1 MIETFT
7 CPACG
12 APLEAPDQPAAT
24 LRCPYCAHQVIIPED
39 LRVRPEP
46 VQEQLPAIEVNVIE
60 TVGRTVGEAT
70 VITNRAKRW
79 LGCIV
84 VAVIA
89 VVVISALVP
98 LLFIPLAIRQ
108 GSQMIEMVTTQQSMP
123 GPVFLPNITQLPIL
137 TPVSEQVAT
146 PAPGFARLELSFG
159 GQGTGAGLFE
169 DARTIGVDGQGRIYV
184 GEYQGGRVQV
194 FDAEGKFITQWLV
207 DPEFPLVDMAVA
219 RDGTVYIVQR
229 GEVRMYAGASGKSLG
244 IYPGKLQDAEDVYLP
259 LDGGLLAASISF
271 SDDILRF
278 DRDGLLVMN
287 IPEAVSGVTGDSEL
301 TMRVVEDGLGN
312 LYALGG
318 FNEAIFKYNP
328 QGKFINQFGSSG
340 DETGQFRAL
349 QDLAVDGQGRV
360 YVGDFKGIQV
370 FDENGRYLGLID
382 VEGSASGLVV
392 DEQGFLYVVA
402 RTNVFKYR
410 INP

>member
-123 GPVFLPNITQLPIL
+123 GPVFLPNITQLSIL

-318 FNEAIFKYNP
+318 FNEAIFKYNSL
-328 QGKFINQFGSSG
+328 GKFINQFGSSG
-340 DETGQFRAL
+340 DEAGQFRAL

>member
-12 APLEAPDQPAAT
+12 APLIAPDQPATT

-60 TVGRTVGEAT
+60 TVDRTVGEAT
-70 VITNRAKRW
+70 AISSRAKRW

-89 VVVISALVP
+89 IVVISALVP

-108 GSQMIEMVTTQQSMP
+108 GSQMIEMVTTQQSVP
-123 GPVFLPNITQLPIL
+123 GPVFIPNITQHSIM
-137 TPVSEQVAT
+137 TPVSEQAAT
-146 PAPGFARLELSFG
+146 PTPGFASLELRFG

-194 FDAEGKFITQWLV
+194 FDAQGKFITQWLV

-219 RDGTVYIVQR
+219 RDATVYIVQR
-229 GEVRMYAGASGKSLG
+229 GEVKMYAGASGKLIG
-244 IYPGKLQDAEDVYLP
+244 TYPGELQDAEDVYLP

-278 DRDGLLVMN
+278 DRDGSLVLN

-301 TMRVVEDGLGN
+301 TMRVVEDGLGT

-340 DETGQFRAL
+340 DEAGQFRAL

-370 FDENGRYLGLID
+370 FDEDGRYLGLID
-382 VEGSASGLVV
+382 VEGSASGLVF